1 MKIMI
6 PDLTAMSENNI
17 ESAQR
22 DKKSQ
27 QILWKQERNHI

>member
-1 MKIMI
+1 MI
-6 PDLTAMSENNI
+6 PDLIAMSENNI
-17 ESAQR
+17 ENAQR